1 METVAARVDSL
12 GGEVAEFRAWSK
24 AMIERLDRGLEEM
37 KREAREHTL
46 QMAQIAERVGRFA
59 EDIVAP
65 NIPRI
70 AREVFGITTVQFC
83 AQRVEKRHDTNPS
96 HFREFDM
103 ILAGQ
108 GRFIVVETKATARVK
123 YLDEFA
129 DGLKDLFEYFPEH
142 KGCAVIPIFAS
153 MALSPDFVRRLTRHK
168 IYAMALG
175 DRTMELLNLAE
186 VSAKRG

>member
-1 METVAARVDSL
+1 MAPTR
-12 GGEVAEFRAWSK
+12 R
-24 AMIERLDRGLEEM
+24 ER
-37 KREAREHTL
+37 T
-46 QMAQIAERVGRFA
+46 
-59 EDIVAP
+59 
-65 NIPRI
+65 
-70 AREVFGITTVQFC
+70 
-83 AQRVEKRHDTNPS
+83 
-96 HFREFDM
+96 
-103 ILAGQ
+103 
-108 GRFIVVETKATARVK
+108 RVK

-129 DGLKDLFEYFPEH
+129 EGLRDVFEYFPEH

>member
-12 GGEVAEFRAWSK
+12 GSEVAEFRAWSK

-70 AREVFGITTVQFC
+70 AREVFGITEVQ
-83 AQRVEKRHDTNPS
+83 ASGQRLERRHVTDPS
-96 HFREFDM
+96 RFREFDVM
-103 ILAGQ
+103 LVGQ
-108 GRFIVVETKATARVK
+108 GKLVVVETKATARVK
-123 YLDEFA
+123 YVDEFA
-129 DGLKDLFEYFPEH
+129 EGLKDLFEYFPEH
-142 KGCAVIPIFAS
+142 KGCAVVPIFAS
-153 MALSPDFVRRLTRHK
+153 MALSPDFVRRLTRHR
-168 IYAMALG
+168 IYALALG
-175 DRTMELLNLAE
+175 ERTMELLNLAE
-186 VSAKRG
+186 VSARRG